1 MKARFKYR
9 IYPTLGQ
16 KQRLARL
23 FGCVRVVWNDS
34 LACCQEKYK
43 LGKKK
48 PTNSKLQKQFITLA
62 KKTEEIVWLSVVS
75 VLATI
80 GIFKRCFNRLIKAF
94 LNQLKATEK
103 VNLCRDFACN
113 NPIF

>member
-1 MKARFKYR
+1 MAISFKSRSLKARFKYR

-48 PTNSKLQKQFITLA
+48 PTNSELQKQFITLA
-62 KKTEEIVWLSVVS
+62 KKTEDRVWLSED
-75 VLATI
+75 LMEM
-80 GIFKRCFNRLIKAF
+80 GG
-94 LNQLKATEK
+94 
-103 VNLCRDFACN
+103 
-113 NPIF
+113 

>member
-48 PTNSKLQKQFITLA
+48 PTNYELQKHFIARAL
-62 KKTEEIVWLSVVS
+62 KTEDRV
-75 VLATI
+75 
-80 GIFKRCFNRLIKAF
+80 
-94 LNQLKATEK
+94 
-103 VNLCRDFACN
+103 
-113 NPIF
+113 